1 MVIIEPKDVDVS
13 KTRVSVL
20 QDPGHKDNKPSE
32 KEFEISDS
40 QDHIFLE
47 IPSQQMN

>member
-13 KTRVSVL
+13 KTRALVPR
-20 QDPGHKDNKPSE
+20 DPGPNQQPSE
-32 KEFEISDS
+32 EEFAISDS

-47 IPSQQMN
+47 IPSQQMNE